1 MDKTD
6 IDSIEYREPREL
18 KEQIYIFFDIWKR
31 TQGRN
36 ASISQLV
43 LGLKQAGLSWC
54 LEQMDSFISGR
65 GTCRYEDENDT
76 VIVHTVQPTEPVGID
91 QPSAHRPKAHSFK
104 DVPTATFYPSRFYSE
119 GARYK
124 IERSRAC
131 GTSRS
136 PSLSSH
142 SSTDNIDSTDIID
155 DQLPIILVF
164 ETTGPIDI
172 QTLQHVSIE
181 NIALNKFKVRGR
193 ILDCCK
199 LLDTLRQKQSRSPRI
214 SSKTIPIESQDQ
226 WDRVVGT
233 KGCVHKAITK
243 LSGAK
248 VKINHSES
256 YPKMCTIRG
265 FHGQLVEAEKLIER
279 ALKGDDIVTEATP
292 ENILACLKKD
302 LEMYGAF
309 KFLTES

>member
-1 MDKTD
+1 MT
-6 IDSIEYREPREL
+6 L
-18 KEQIYIFFDIWKR
+18 
-31 TQGRN
+31 THT
-36 ASISQLV
+36 
-43 LGLKQAGLSWC
+43 
-54 LEQMDSFISGR
+54 

-91 QPSAHRPKAHSFK
+91 QVKTRGNSQQKKINQFDPFSRQLTDPK
-104 DVPTATFYPSRFYSE
+104 PTASRMFRLRRFITVGFTAKELDTRLRSLE
-119 GARYK
+119 RAALVGRPHCPATLVRACMGDLR
-124 IERSRAC
+124 RSRAY
-131 GTSRS
+131 SS
-136 PSLSSH
+136 PSPCTG
-142 SSTDNIDSTDIID
+142 TDNIDGTDDID
-155 DQLPIILVF
+155 DQLPIVLVF

-172 QTLQHVSIE
+172 QTSQQAHVSIE
-181 NIALNKFKVRGR
+181 NIALNKFKVCGR

-199 LLDTLRQKQSRSPRI
+199 LLDTLRQKQSRSPRM
-214 SSKTIPIESQDQ
+214 SSKTIPIKSQDQ

-233 KGCVHKAITK
+233 KGCVHKAIMK

-248 VKINHSES
+248 VKINNSES

-265 FHGQLVEAEKLIER
+265 FHGQVAEAEKLIER
-279 ALKGDDIVTEATP
+279 ALKGDDIVTETTP